1 MLANDF
7 MVKKL
12 KNKELHGLLCN
23 KLSKRVDRFGYRA
36 IGVGADKET
45 NEVIVQ
51 LSEEKIVRLSSKTA
65 LANNDDLMADIFDE
79 FNGLKANKEPQKPN
93 SIYYGYGSSYKI
105 IDVLNDKDGDFI
117 SCRLFIVKKLGV
129 DECLGF
135 YVPPMIDNNNTTLAD
150 LLENGEPAI
159 HYEANSA
166 NIRRFLDRGP
176 YNIEWLVRK
185 YLEVGFRSCKIERI
199 RGTEFA
205 IKFRYKKWGSMIDR
219 EVKMQFPKYLKDSKK
234 TAVKITSKV
243 FYELLRGPLF
253 GNLLGKDP
261 IQAII
266 MRKENNNK

>member
-1 MLANDF
+1 MLADDF

-23 KLSKRVDRFGYRA
+23 KLSKRVDRFGYRV
-36 IGVGADKET
+36 IGVGVDKET
-45 NEVIVQ
+45 NEVVVQ
-51 LSEEKIVRLSSKTA
+51 LSQEKIVRLNSKTA
-65 LANNDDLMADIFDE
+65 LANDGDLMAGIFDE

-93 SIYYGYGSSYKI
+93 SFYYGYGNSYKI
-105 IDVLNDKDGDFI
+105 IDVLNEKDGDFI
-117 SCRLFIVKKLGV
+117 NCRLFIVKKLGV

-135 YVPPMIDNNNTTLAD
+135 YAPPMIDNNNTTLAD
-150 LLENGEPAI
+150 LLENGEPTI
-159 HYEANSA
+159 YYETNSA
-166 NIRRFLDRGP
+166 NIRRFLDREP

-185 YLEVGFRSCKIERI
+185 YLGVGFRSYKIERI

-205 IKFRYKKWGSMIDR
+205 IKFYYKKWGSVIDR

-243 FYELLRGPLF
+243 FYELLKGPLF

-261 IQAII
+261 IK
-266 MRKENNNK
+266 RL

>member
-51 LSEEKIVRLSSKTA
+51 LNKGTMARLSSKTA
-65 LANNDDLMADIFDE
+65 LANDDDFMAGIFDE
-79 FNGLKANKEPQKPN
+79 FNELKANKEPQKPN
-93 SIYYGYGSSYKI
+93 SFYYGYGSSYKI

-117 SCRLFIVKKLGV
+117 SCRLLIVKELGV

-135 YVPPMIDNNNTTLAD
+135 YVPPMIDNNNTALAD

-166 NIRRFLDRGP
+166 NIRRFLDKGP

-185 YLEVGFRSCKIERI
+185 YLGVGFRSCKIERI
-199 RGTEFA
+199 QGTEFA

-219 EVKMQFPKYLKDSKK
+219 EVKRQFPKYLKDSKK
-234 TAVKITSKV
+234 TAVRITSRV
-243 FYELLRGPLF
+243 FYELSKGPLF

-261 IQAII
+261 IQAIL

>member
-36 IGVGADKET
+36 IGVRVDKKT
-45 NEVIVQ
+45 NGVIVQ
-51 LSEEKIVRLSSKTA
+51 LNKETMVRLNSKTA
-65 LANNDDLMADIFDE
+65 LANDDDLMADIFDE

-93 SIYYGYGSSYKI
+93 SFYYGYGSSYKI

-117 SCRLFIVKKLGV
+117 SCRLFIVKELGA

-135 YVPPMIDNNNTTLAD
+135 YAPAVIDNNNTTLAD
-150 LLENGEPAI
+150 LLENGEPTI
-159 HYEANSA
+159 YYETNSA
-166 NIRRFLDRGP
+166 NIRRFLDKGP

-185 YLEVGFRSCKIERI
+185 YLEVGFRSCKVERI
-199 RGTEFA
+199 RETEFV

-243 FYELLRGPLF
+243 FYELLRGLCLATSLAKIPFKRL
-253 GNLLGKDP
+253 
-261 IQAII
+261 
-266 MRKENNNK
+266 

>member
-1 MLANDF
+1 M
-7 MVKKL
+7 
-12 KNKELHGLLCN
+12 
-23 KLSKRVDRFGYRA
+23 
-36 IGVGADKET
+36 
-45 NEVIVQ
+45 
-51 LSEEKIVRLSSKTA
+51 VRLNSKTA
-65 LANNDDLMADIFDE
+65 LANDDDLMAGIFDE

-93 SIYYGYGSSYKI
+93 TIYYGYGSSYKI

-129 DECLGF
+129 DECLEF
-135 YVPPMIDNNNTTLAD
+135 YAPAVIDNNNTTLAD
-150 LLENGEPAI
+150 LLENGEYAI
-159 HYEANSA
+159 YYEVNSA
-166 NIRRFLDRGP
+166 NIRRFLDKRP
-176 YNIEWLVRK
+176 YNIEWLMRK
-185 YLEVGFRSCKIERI
+185 YLGVGFRSCKVERI
-199 RGTEFA
+199 QGTEFV

-243 FYELLRGPLF
+243 FYELLKGTLF

>member
-1 MLANDF
+1 
-7 MVKKL
+7 
-12 KNKELHGLLCN
+12 
-23 KLSKRVDRFGYRA
+23 
-36 IGVGADKET
+36 
-45 NEVIVQ
+45 
-51 LSEEKIVRLSSKTA
+51 
-65 LANNDDLMADIFDE
+65 MAGIFDE

-93 SIYYGYGSSYKI
+93 SFYYGYGSSYKI

-117 SCRLFIVKKLGV
+117 NCRLFIVKKLGV
-129 DECLGF
+129 NECLGF
-135 YVPPMIDNNNTTLAD
+135 YVPPMIDNNNTALAD

-159 HYEANSA
+159 YYEANSA
-166 NIRRFLDRGP
+166 NIRRFLDKRP

-185 YLEVGFRSCKIERI
+185 YLEVGFRSCKVERI
-199 RGTEFA
+199 RETEFV

-219 EVKMQFPKYLKDSKK
+219 EVKMQFPKYLKDSKR